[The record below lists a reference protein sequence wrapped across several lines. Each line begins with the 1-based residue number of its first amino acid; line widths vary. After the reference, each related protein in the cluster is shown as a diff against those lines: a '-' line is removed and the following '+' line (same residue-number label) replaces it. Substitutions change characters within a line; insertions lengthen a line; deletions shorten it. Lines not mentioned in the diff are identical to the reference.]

1 MSTRR
6 GPRPVQERL
15 RRLLVILPWLAERGE
30 ATLEEMTQRFQLS
43 ERELIADLEQVACCG
58 LPPFLDEC
66 IDLFI
71 DDGVAYMG
79 VPRFF
84 TRPLRLTAPE
94 GFALLAAGRTALALP
109 GADTDG
115 ALARALDK
123 LEQLLGSDGIVLD
136 LAEPPATAALAAAA
150 QGGERV
156 RITYLSPSAGEPTER
171 VVTPRAVYTDWGRW
185 YVIADDDRS
194 GEERIF
200 RIDRILHHE
209 ATGETVALREVEVP
223 MGDAWFDDLA
233 EASGAVRATLELEPS
248 GRWLVERYPVRV
260 LDDATPVWRV
270 ELAVSSERWLR
281 DLLVQLGTAAR
292 VVAPDAWTG
301 LAAHAAAELLVR
313 RYAASS

>member
-1 MSTRR
+1 
-6 GPRPVQERL
+6 VQERL

-30 ATLEEMTQRFQLS
+30 ATLAEMTQRFQLS

-109 GADTDG
+109 GADTGG

-136 LAEPPATAALAAAA
+136 LAEPPATAALAAAS
-150 QGGERV
+150 QRGERM
-156 RITYLSPSAGEPTER
+156 RITYLSPSASEATER

-185 YVIADDDRS
+185 YLIADDDRS

-209 ATGETVALREVEVP
+209 ATGDIVALREVEVP

-233 EASGAVRATLELEPS
+233 ESSGAVRATLELEPS

-260 LDDATPVWRV
+260 LDDATAVWRV

-292 VVAPDAWTG
+292 VVAPDEWTG
-301 LAAHAAAELLVR
+301 LAAHAAGELLAR

>member
-1 MSTRR
+1 MSARR
-6 GPRPVQERL
+6 GPRPVHERL

-30 ATLEEMTQRFQLS
+30 ASLAEMTARFQVT

-109 GADTDG
+109 GAEASG
-115 ALARALDK
+115 PLARALDK
-123 LEQLLGSDGIVLD
+123 LEAVLGEDSIVLD
-136 LAEPPATAALAAAA
+136 LAEPPTTAALVQAA
-150 QGGERV
+150 QRGERV
-156 RITYLSPSAGEPTER
+156 RITYWAASNGEQTER
-171 VVTPRAVYTDWGRW
+171 VITPRAVYTDRGRW
-185 YVIADDDRS
+185 YVVADDDRS
-194 GEERIF
+194 GDERIF
-200 RIDRILHHE
+200 RVDRVLE
-209 ATGETVALREVEVP
+209 CVPLGEFVALREVEAP

-233 EASGAVRATLELEPS
+233 ESSGAVVATLELEPA
-248 GRWLVERYPVRV
+248 GRWVVERYPARV
-260 LDDATPVWRV
+260 LDDTGDVWRV
-270 ELAVSSERWLR
+270 ELAVGSEQWLR
-281 DLLVQLGTAAR
+281 TLLVHLGGSAR
-292 VVAPDAWTG
+292 VLAPVEWTG
-301 LAAHAAAELLVR
+301 LAAAAAARLLAQ

>member
-1 MSTRR
+1 MSSRR

-30 ATLEEMTQRFQLS
+30 ATLAEMTQRFQLS

-109 GADTDG
+109 GADTGG

-136 LAEPPATAALAAAA
+136 LAEPPATAALAAAS
-150 QGGERV
+150 QRGERM
-156 RITYLSPSAGEPTER
+156 RITYLSPSASEATER

-185 YVIADDDRS
+185 YLIADDDRS

-209 ATGETVALREVEVP
+209 ATGDIVALREVEVP

-233 EASGAVRATLELEPS
+233 ESSGAVRATLELEPS

-260 LDDATPVWRV
+260 LDDATAVWRV

-292 VVAPDAWTG
+292 VVAPDEWTG
-301 LAAHAAAELLVR
+301 LAAHAAGELLAR

>member
-1 MSTRR
+1 
-6 GPRPVQERL
+6 
-15 RRLLVILPWLAERGE
+15 
-30 ATLEEMTQRFQLS
+30 
-43 ERELIADLEQVACCG
+43 

-109 GADTDG
+109 GADTGG

-123 LEQLLGSDGIVLD
+123 IEHLLGSDGIVLD

-150 QGGERV
+150 QRGERV

-194 GEERIF
+194 GDERIF
-200 RIDRILHHE
+200 RIDRILQHE

-260 LDDATPVWRV
+260 LDDATTVWRV
-270 ELAVSSERWLR
+270 ELVVSSERWLR
-281 DLLVQLGTAAR
+281 DVLVQLGTAAR
-292 VVAPDAWTG
+292 VVAPDEWTG
-301 LAAHAAAELLVR
+301 LAAHAAAELLAR